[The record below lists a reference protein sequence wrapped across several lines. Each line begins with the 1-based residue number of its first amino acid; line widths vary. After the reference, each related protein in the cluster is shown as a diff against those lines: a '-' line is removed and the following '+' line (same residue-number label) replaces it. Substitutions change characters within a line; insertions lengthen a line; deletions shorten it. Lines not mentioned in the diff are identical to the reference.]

1 MLMISLFFLMDGM
14 TKCRQN
20 RDQFLKIIDHILD
33 APVVS
38 SVHVKKKEG
47 IEMNKLDWTGFNTN
61 IFILVDRQSNNKQ
74 I

>member
-1 MLMISLFFLMDGM
+1 MISLFFLMDGM

-47 IEMNKLDWTGFNTN
+47 IEMNKLD
-61 IFILVDRQSNNKQ
+61 
-74 I
+74 